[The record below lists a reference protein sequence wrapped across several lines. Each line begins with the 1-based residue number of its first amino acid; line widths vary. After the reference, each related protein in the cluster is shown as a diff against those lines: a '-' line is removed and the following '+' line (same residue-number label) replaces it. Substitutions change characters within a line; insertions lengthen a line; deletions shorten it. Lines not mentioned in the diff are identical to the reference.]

1 MCPTFRAL
9 RTEAASPRNQANL
22 LRQIA
27 TGAVDPQLWGSEE
40 MKANADLCIHCMVC
54 RTECPAGVDVSSLMV
69 EAKAAYVEIH
79 GLAPTD
85 WFLSRVD
92 LWSQLASRTADHL
105 ERRAPEP
112 LRPMADRADLRPL
125 AAPLASPGAPDDRSS
140 AEPSGSA

>member
-27 TGAVDPQLWGSEE
+27 TGALDPRLWGSEE
-40 MKANADLCIHCMVC
+40 MKANADLCIHCTSC

-92 LWSQLASRTADHL
+92 LWSNLASRLPILWNALTQEAG
-105 ERRAPEP
+105 
-112 LRPMADRADLRPL
+112 
-125 AAPLASPGAPDDRSS
+125 SPAG
-140 AEPSGSA
+140 